1 MAFLS
6 ESEAQAI
13 LQKTLSYSKADAC
26 QVRLTGGRK
35 GNVRFARNTVSTSG
49 GTVVLTLD
57 IASSFGQ
64 RTGAVRVNEFASDS
78 LAKAVRD
85 SEELARLAP
94 ENPEHVELLGPQ
106 TYVEPRSYVSAT
118 AELTADGRA
127 DLTAASINACR
138 SADLTGAGY
147 LAQATGFSALSN
159 SRGLRGYQ
167 PFTSIN
173 FSVTARTA
181 DGRGSGYGVAD
192 FHDARLLHPAEVTT
206 AALKKAAL
214 SRDAKA
220 LEPGKYTVIMEPAAS
235 VDLIGHMVTSMSARM
250 ADEGRSFL
258 SKAGGGSKL
267 GDRIVD
273 ARVQLSSNPLNPQLP
288 GDKWADDGRPL
299 GAVDWIKDGVVTNLH
314 YTRYWARK
322 QGLTGEGTPPRSGAP
337 LGDDIGVFESR
348 PGVIMAGSNASLD
361 ELITSVKRGILVTRL
376 WYIRTV
382 DPQTLLFTGLTRDG
396 TFYVENGEIKHAV
409 KNFRFNESPVI
420 MLNNVEALGRPQ
432 RVNASL
438 IPPMVLRDFTFSS
451 LSDAV

>member
-13 LQKTLSYSKADAC
+13 LQKALSYSKADAC
-26 QVRLTGGRK
+26 QLRLTGGRK
-35 GNVRFARNTVSTSG
+35 ANVRFARNTVTTSG
-49 GTVVLTLD
+49 GTDVLTLE
-57 IASSFGQ
+57 IAASFGK
-64 RTGAVRVNEFASDS
+64 RTGSVRTNEFGPDS

-85 SEELARLAP
+85 AEELARLAP
-94 ENPEHVELLGPQ
+94 EDPEHVELLGPQ
-106 TYVEPRSYVSAT
+106 TYVDPPSYVPAT
-118 AELTADGRA
+118 AALTADGRT
-127 DLTAASINACR
+127 DLTATSIQACNT
-138 SADLTGAGY
+138 AQLTGAGY
-147 LAQATGFSALSN
+147 LAQAAGFSALSN

-167 PFTSIN
+167 PFTCIN
-173 FSVTARTA
+173 FSVTARTP

-192 FHDARLLHPAEVTT
+192 FHDSRLLRPAEVTT

-214 SRDAKA
+214 SREAKA

-235 VDLIGHMVTSMSARM
+235 VDLIGHMVSSMSARL

-273 ARVQLSSNPLNPQLP
+273 ERIQLSSNPLDPQLP

-299 GAVDWIKDGVVTNLH
+299 GPVHWIKNGVVTNLH

-322 QGLTGEGTPPRSGAP
+322 QGLTGEGTPPRSRAP
-337 LGDDIGVFESR
+337 LGEDIGVFESR
-348 PGVIMAGSNASLD
+348 PGVIMAGGSASLE
-361 ELITSVKRGILVTRL
+361 ELIKSVKRGILVTRL

-420 MLNNVEALGRPQ
+420 MLNNLEAFGRPQ